1 MTSHLAPMP
10 GSDRLLIGLGGLILI
25 ALLALPLVGS
35 ALLIDKLILLMI
47 YVILAV
53 MWNLLAG
60 YVGLVSVGHQAF
72 VGLAGYFMIRLVEG
86 GTQPFLAIVLGAALV
101 LMVAWP
107 LSWFVLRL
115 KAAEFAVA
123 MWVIAE
129 ALRSTV
135 MFGPLIQGETGRSL
149 VAMNALDAD
158 LRRTVIYLM
167 AVVAAAGALA
177 FSHALLRGK
186 PGAEA
191 QAIRDDEEAAGSVG
205 IPTMQVKR
213 LIFIL
218 SALGCAVAGA
228 LWLASSITYQPRTA
242 FGIQWSVFML
252 FMVLV
257 GGLGSFLG
265 PVIGAVVFFL
275 LQEFF
280 GDFGAWYLAGIGVVA
295 MLAALYAPRG
305 IMGLIIDHFHR
316 EPLSM
321 GKSIRITRQQH
332 TTSRPKV

>member
-1 MTSHLAPMP
+1 MTTLATMP
-10 GSDRLLIGLGGLILI
+10 PTDRGILIGAAMILLC
-25 ALLALPLVGS
+25 LLMLPLVGS
-35 ALLIDKLILLMI
+35 ALLVDKLILLMI

-60 YVGLVSVGHQAF
+60 YAGLVSVGHQAF
-72 VGLAGYFMIRLVEG
+72 IGLAGYFMIRLVES
-86 GTQPFLAIVLGAALV
+86 GTQPFLSMILGSVLV
-101 LMVAWP
+101 LAVAWP
-107 LSWFVLRL
+107 LSWFALRL

-129 ALRSTV
+129 AVRSTI
-135 MFGPLIQGETGRSL
+135 MFDPLIQGETGRSL

-158 LRRTVIYLM
+158 LRRTVIYVM
-167 AVVAAAGALA
+167 AVLAAAGALA
-177 FSHALLRGK
+177 VSYALLRGRL
-186 PGAEA
+186 GGEA

-205 IPTMQVKR
+205 ISTMRVKR
-213 LIFIL
+213 VIFL
-218 SALGCAVAGA
+218 VSAVGCAVAGA

-265 PVIGAVVFFL
+265 PVVGAVIFFA
-275 LQEFF
+275 LQELF

-305 IMGLIIDHFHR
+305 IMGLVADRIGR

-321 GKSIRITRQQH
+321 RKLLRE
-332 TTSRPKV
+332 